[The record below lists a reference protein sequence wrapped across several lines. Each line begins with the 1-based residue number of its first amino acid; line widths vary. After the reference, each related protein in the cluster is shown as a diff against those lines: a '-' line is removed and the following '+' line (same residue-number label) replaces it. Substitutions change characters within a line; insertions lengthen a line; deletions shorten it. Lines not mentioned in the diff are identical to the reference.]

1 MDSLNADFVSVST
14 VPYARLE
21 STGALAVTMAEPSV
35 SLRVSD
41 PRPCLR
47 GHHQC
52 HHGPSSTRTASGDVR
67 VRPQRSRHAAIAG
80 HTTPLACPAGDATA
94 ATSPS
99 LLQGA
104 LASAA
109 ITSVVAVRPR
119 PERTARTLGAGNSA
133 LYVRRFPHSSELCK
147 FLST

>member
-1 MDSLNADFVSVST
+1 MT
-14 VPYARLE
+14 
-21 STGALAVTMAEPSV
+21 EPSV
-35 SLRVSD
+35 SLDVSD
-41 PRPCLR
+41 PRPYPR

-52 HHGPSSTRTASGDVR
+52 HHGPFSTRTASGDVR

-80 HTTPLACPAGDATA
+80 RTTPLAFLASAATA

-99 LLQGA
+99 FLQGT

-109 ITSVVAVRPR
+109 TTSAVAVRPR
-119 PERTARTLGAGNSA
+119 PERPARTLGAGNSA
-133 LYVRRFPHSSELCK
+133 LYVWRFPHYSELCK